1 MIARSSFRLLLASL
15 VLFALPTPARGAEPS
30 VDECLSSNESAIKLR
45 NDHKL
50 RASRAQLLVC
60 AASSCPTEIREECER
75 RLAEANAQLPSIV
88 IEVTD
93 ADGRELTAVKVSVD
107 GEVVAEKLDGTAILM
122 DPGEHALKLEMPG
135 RQPVSARIVAH
146 EGEKGRREKYAFG
159 PAGPASPPPASS
171 QAQQPGQTQT
181 SADTASTETGM
192 PTGRKVALAI
202 GGLGVVGIGVGSV
215 LGIMA
220 KSAWDSSQSEC
231 ATPTNCPHR
240 DDALRDHDSASGLA
254 LGSTI
259 AMTVG
264 FVGLAGGA
272 LLWFITPSTQSP
284 PPAATSTSQVRLV
297 PWATQQSGGAFVAGT
312 F

>member
-1 MIARSSFRLLLASL
+1 MITPSSQKLLIAASL
-15 VLFALPTPARGAEPS
+15 VLFAPSARAAPPS
-30 VDECLSSNESAIKLR
+30 VEDCLTSNESAIKLR

-93 ADGRELTAVKVSVD
+93 AEGRELTAVKVTVD

-146 EGEKGRREKYAFG
+146 EGEKGRRERYAFG
-159 PAGPASPPPASS
+159 SSGPASPPPATS
-171 QAQQPGQTQT
+171 QTQQPGQSQT
-181 SADTASTETGM
+181 SADTASTEAGM
-192 PTGRKVALAI
+192 PTRKKVALAI
-202 GGLGVVGIGVGSV
+202 GGLGVVGVGVGSV

-264 FVGLAGGA
+264 LVALAGGA
-272 LLWFITPSTQSP
+272 ALWFTTPSTQSAP
-284 PPAATSTSQVRLV
+284 PEASSTARVRVV
-297 PWATQQSGGAFVAGT
+297 PWAAQQSGGAFVAGT